1 MTDPCWLNLG
11 SNLQKSLDKPYTM
24 ASSTLYLSRGI
35 GNSLRNMLARRVTL
49 ESATKFP
56 GSSPNV
62 DFYRRKLTNVAPDG
76 DTNDEARPQLQ
87 MLVEMARNTDSRLN
101 HKIFAQKYSQIGSTR
116 RMSLR
121 ALRFNQLS
129 DYAYGKP

>member
-1 MTDPCWLNLG
+1 
-11 SNLQKSLDKPYTM
+11 M

-87 MLVEMARNTDSRLN
+87 MLVENGSKHGFEVKSQNLCPEILPNRLDSAN
-101 HKIFAQKYSQIGSTR
+101 VASST
-116 RMSLR
+116 SI
-121 ALRFNQLS
+121 
-129 DYAYGKP
+129 